1 MPMGCLGRLK
11 WPPGRGGGG
20 RLARAG
26 GVARG
31 LGWVRGVGL
40 VEGYIA
46 HGMRAWVRA
55 CGGRV
60 RVAAAWVGAEG

>member
-1 MPMGCLGRLK
+1 M
-11 WPPGRGGGG
+11 
-20 RLARAG
+20 ARAG

-40 VEGYIA
+40 VDGYVA
-46 HGMRAWVRA
+46 HGMRAWVSA

>member
-1 MPMGCLGRLK
+1 M
-11 WPPGRGGGG
+11 
-20 RLARAG
+20 ARAG